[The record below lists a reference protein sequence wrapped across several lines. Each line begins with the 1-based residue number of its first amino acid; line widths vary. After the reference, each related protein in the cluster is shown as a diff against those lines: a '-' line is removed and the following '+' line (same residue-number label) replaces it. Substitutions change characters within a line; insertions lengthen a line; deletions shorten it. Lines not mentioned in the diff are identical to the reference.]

1 MFSKTRN
8 IVLALLVLLSVITF
22 LDRLAIAAAGPRMQ
36 QDLGLGPEQWGWV
49 LGAFVLAYGAFEIP
63 TGAMGDRLGQRRVIT
78 RIVVWWSAFT
88 ALTGAVSGFVPLL
101 LTRFLFGAGEAGAYP
116 NMAGSVARWF
126 PKVERAR
133 AQGFIWAGSRAGGAL
148 APLLVVPL
156 QARFGWR
163 ATFWI
168 LGISGM
174 AWAAVWWWWY
184 RDDPSQKAGV
194 SAREI
199 SEIGAPE
206 GSVTGHAAPWNR
218 LIRSKQLWLIICM
231 YGSYAWGSWFYFS
244 WLHTYLVR
252 GRGFSESAMAGITA
266 FAFACGALA
275 NLAGGYLGD
284 YSVKRFGVKRG
295 RRLIGC
301 ASLSGG
307 AVLLL
312 ATAVSKDQLFAT
324 VLISLGLGVTDLML
338 PSAWAICVDIGGRY
352 TGTVTGAMNTAGQLG
367 GFLCTVLFGYIV
379 AMTGSYHLPLAVI
392 AAMLAFSAMLFSRID
407 PTRPLIPVMEEQIS
421 AGLQA

>member
-1 MFSKTRN
+1 MKARN
-8 IVLALLVLLSVITF
+8 IVLTLLVLLSVITF

-36 QDLGLGPEQWGWV
+36 QDLALPPEQWGWV

-78 RIVVWWSAFT
+78 RIVLWWSAFT

-101 LTRFLFGAGEAGAYP
+101 ATRFLFGAGEAGAYP
-116 NMAGSVARWF
+116 NMSGSIARWF
-126 PKVERAR
+126 PRMERAR
-133 AQGFIWAGSRAGGAL
+133 AQGFVWAGSRAGGAL

-163 ATFWI
+163 ATFFL
-168 LGISGM
+168 LGAVGI

-184 RDDPSQKAGV
+184 RDQPAYRPGILSEELAEL
-194 SAREI
+194 SALESPAR
-199 SEIGAPE
+199 
-206 GSVTGHAAPWNR
+206 HAAPWAH
-218 LIRSKQLWLIICM
+218 LLRSRQLWLIIAM

-244 WLHTYLVR
+244 WLHTYLVK
-252 GRGFSESAMAGITA
+252 GRGFSESAMAAIAAAA
-266 FAFACGALA
+266 FAFGAVA

-284 YSVKRFGVKRG
+284 FSVRRFGVTRG

-301 ASLSGG
+301 SSLSCG
-307 AVLLL
+307 ALLLL
-312 ATAVSKDQLFAT
+312 ATALTRDPVIAT

-338 PSAWAICVDIGGRY
+338 PSAWAICLDIGGRF

-379 AMTGSYHLPLAVI
+379 SLTGSYHLPLIVI
-392 AAMLAFSAMLFSRID
+392 ATMLSLSALLFSRID
-407 PTRPLIPVMEEQIS
+407 PSKPLLPEPKEPAHARI
-421 AGLQA
+421 QA